1 MDLTSSS
8 SSPATAGK
16 IWSGRRQE
24 AFRKGQKQISS
35 LISLKISSSFFVYQP
50 LLVLHS
56 LRARDGGLADGL
68 ADGLRLKLR
77 TCRLSV
83 PIFVPL
89 SFEPVG
95 FNLNIPLEVREIK
108 R

>member
-8 SSPATAGK
+8 SSPAAAGK
-16 IWSGRRQE
+16 IWRGRGQEGFGKSQRQ
-24 AFRKGQKQISS
+24 ILN
-35 LISLKISSSFFVYQP
+35 LISLNTSFFFSVYQP

-56 LRARDGGLADGL
+56 LGARDGGLADGL

-77 TCRLSV
+77 TCSLSV

-89 SFEPVG
+89 SFKPIG
-95 FNLNIPLEVREIK
+95 FNLNIPLEISEIK
-108 R
+108 G